1 LLLYVLDHSSP
12 GNLSEKVYSDNVYAN
27 LIGGC
32 SVFLEEK
39 EYDYDEEEEE
49 FPEDED

>member
-1 LLLYVLDHSSP
+1 VKKLDSNSVYV
-12 GNLSEKVYSDNVYAN
+12 NLM
-27 LIGGC
+27 GGC

>member
-1 LLLYVLDHSSP
+1 M
-12 GNLSEKVYSDNVYAN
+12 YSNSVYAN
-27 LIGGC
+27 LMGGY